1 MSKILERM
9 PKETKEEIIRVY
21 TETKIKT
28 SEICS
33 TYNLSSGTLNDIIKE
48 AQIPFRRPGQ
58 VGVNRGKKFCRFCG
72 SRLNPKGAK
81 FCCECGKPLLT
92 EKESILNALEQLSSY
107 FIILEKD
114 KRDKYI
120 TEINAIADKVK
131 KLRIIED

>member
-33 TYNLSSGTLNDIIKE
+33 MYNLSSGTLNDIIKE
-48 AQIPFRRPGQ
+48 AQIPFRHPGQ
-58 VGVNRGKKFCRFCG
+58 VGANRGKKSCRFCG

-92 EKESILNALEQLSSY
+92 ERENILNALEQLSNY
-107 FIILEKD
+107 FVVLEKD
-114 KRDKYI
+114 KRDKCI
-120 TEINAIADKVK
+120 AEINTIVDKVK
-131 KLRIIED
+131 KLHIIED